1 MKAKYSLWE
10 VILSQTDSLPQPA
23 RDFWGNVLS
32 YNWKP
37 WNPPWFVSLLQRLVS
52 TFVWSRLLVFALSIA
67 HWKKKKITL
76 TVTSRSGRRS
86 GYIFVG
92 RKLSAASVHEGGEDA
107 TERLAGG
114 WVWAQTG
121 RPNLWVGSCGSSRSS
136 SRSCQTPWN
145 YTVPFHWEAM
155 SSYVLPSS
163 EYCNAMSIFFLFLFY
178 FIRVT
183 RSHCD
188 TVVTYCLESLVKWE
202 HTSWRTFLF
211 FCAEWKS
218 PGGHKRG
225 TERHGG
231 VAELRDRP
239 FILKGLFVR

>member
-10 VILSQTDSLPQPA
+10 VILSQTDSLPRPA

-52 TFVWSRLLVFALSIA
+52 TFVWSRLLVCIVNRRLE
-67 HWKKKKITL
+67 KKNCSHHHEQVRPTQRIYFCREE
-76 TVTSRSGRRS
+76 TVSR
-86 GYIFVG
+86 I
-92 RKLSAASVHEGGEDA
+92 VHEGGEDA
-107 TERLAGG
+107 TEWLAGG
-114 WVWAQTG
+114 WVWTQTG
-121 RPNLWVGSCGSSRSS
+121 RPNHWAESCGSSRSSSSSS

-163 EYCNAMSIFFLFLFY
+163 EYCNAMSIFFFFSF

-183 RSHCD
+183 RFHCD
-188 TVVTYCLESLVKWE
+188 TVVTYCLESLAKWE

-211 FCAEWKS
+211 FCAEWKA
-218 PGGHKRG
+218 PEG
-225 TERHGG
+225 TNEGQ
-231 VAELRDRP
+231 RDTE
-239 FILKGLFVR
+239 V